1 MRRKAFKQREL
12 FQDFLCRRYYADRV
26 VAGFSNQIQSEYC
39 GGNRYV
45 SIEGI
50 ALEHFSAAPQ
60 ADINS
65 STISRP
71 RHALFHSF
79 LSDDRKQD
87 AATTT
92 AHSKRL
98 ISLLKNKQVLTT
110 SLSTIWSN
118 TDGCAEQYRCAS
130 ALYLM

>member
-1 MRRKAFKQREL
+1 M
-12 FQDFLCRRYYADRV
+12 
-26 VAGFSNQIQSEYC
+26 
-39 GGNRYV
+39 

-50 ALEHFSAAPQ
+50 VLEHFSELTK

-65 STISRP
+65 TATSRQ
-71 RHALFHSF
+71 RHAVFNYL

-98 ISLLKNKQVLTT
+98 I
-110 SLSTIWSN
+110 
-118 TDGCAEQYRCAS
+118 
-130 ALYLM
+130 